1 MGTSLYYLPLI
12 LSSDAGPGR
21 MFVRVAD
28 AVEHCATLAIRSED
42 LGQATP
48 QNGHYHAPC
57 NGGSVPGW
65 REGSTE
71 ITEPLLVHESID
83 NA

>member
-1 MGTSLYYLPLI
+1 
-12 LSSDAGPGR
+12 

-28 AVEHCATLAIRSED
+28 AVAHCASLAIRSED
-42 LGQATP
+42 LGQPPVRTP

-57 NGGSVPGW
+57 NAGAVPGW
-65 REGSTE
+65 RDGSTE
-71 ITEPLLVHESID
+71 ITQPLLVHESVD